1 MCGTRS
7 TDLIQGQKLV
17 RPLNEWNWNDQG
29 KMHFDSKFFENL
41 VEIGRRSF
49 MYDFCGRKVAY
60 PSLLLPPLSP
70 EASSSPHLRVIDSH
84 RIKLRRFVPHM
95 CPNPMSPSP
104 WKLLNGMIDILPI
117 QSVKR
122 DHSGDSPR
130 EKKLICHET
139 HGFVPYHTVH
149 VPCTRIH

>member
-1 MCGTRS
+1 MYGTRS

-41 VEIGRRSF
+41 VEIGQRSF

-60 PSLLLPPLSP
+60 PSLLLPPLPP

-84 RIKLRRFVPHM
+84 QIAAIRSAHVSKSDVPFT
-95 CPNPMSPSP
+95 
-104 WKLLNGMIDILPI
+104 
-117 QSVKR
+117 VKA
-122 DHSGDSPR
+122 
-130 EKKLICHET
+130 T
-139 HGFVPYHTVH
+139 
-149 VPCTRIH
+149 